1 MDTEKQLSSLMV
13 CWNWVLLDLK
23 LLLDVVGV
31 GVHVTVLKDSAKKGR
46 D

>member
-1 MDTEKQLSSLMV
+1 
-13 CWNWVLLDLK
+13 LK

-31 GVHVTVLKDSAKKGR
+31 GVHVTVFKDSAKKGR